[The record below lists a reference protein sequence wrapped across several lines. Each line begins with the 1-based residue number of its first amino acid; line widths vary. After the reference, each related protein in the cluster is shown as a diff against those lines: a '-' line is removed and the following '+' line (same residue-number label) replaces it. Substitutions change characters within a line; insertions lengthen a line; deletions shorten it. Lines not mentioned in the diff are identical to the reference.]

1 MHILGTHM
9 HIHTKYEVSILNPVA
24 RRAVHRC
31 QQCRH
36 RCWTTPT
43 PDDNYARRTNHD
55 YIGSF
60 GRIPN
65 EPKSPEKSEHF
76 HSLGSGSYCSI
87 HNTIHQN
94 SSILVNKGGRRT
106 NLVFLG
112 NSITYMCI
120 ASVLLSEVCYVSRYM
135 DTKRFLY

>member
-24 RRAVHRC
+24 RRAVHRRRRC
-31 QQCRH
+31 
-36 RCWTTPT
+36 RCWMTPMPT

-65 EPKSPEKSEHF
+65 EPKSLDDP
-76 HSLGSGSYCSI
+76 LC
-87 HNTIHQN
+87 NT
-94 SSILVNKGGRRT
+94 
-106 NLVFLG
+106 
-112 NSITYMCI
+112 
-120 ASVLLSEVCYVSRYM
+120 EVPYA
-135 DTKRFLY
+135 LPG

>member
-31 QQCRH
+31 RH
-36 RCWTTPT
+36 WTMPTLTPT
-43 PDDNYARRTNHD
+43 PDDNYARQTNHD

-65 EPKSPEKSEHF
+65 EPK
-76 HSLGSGSYCSI
+76 
-87 HNTIHQN
+87 TINHC
-94 SSILVNKGGRRT
+94 LC
-106 NLVFLG
+106 NLEFG
-112 NSITYMCI
+112 AN
-120 ASVLLSEVCYVSRYM
+120 
-135 DTKRFLY
+135 

>member
-31 QQCRH
+31 QRRRH
-36 RCWTTPT
+36 RHQTMPM
-43 PDDNYARRTNHD
+43 PDDNYARWTNHD

-65 EPKSPEKSEHF
+65 EPKTQS
-76 HSLGSGSYCSI
+76 
-87 HNTIHQN
+87 
-94 SSILVNKGGRRT
+94 
-106 NLVFLG
+106 
-112 NSITYMCI
+112 
-120 ASVLLSEVCYVSRYM
+120 
-135 DTKRFLY
+135 

>member
-31 QQCRH
+31 QRRQH
-36 RCWTTPT
+36 QTTPT

-55 YIGSF
+55 DIGSF

-65 EPKSPEKSEHF
+65 EPKSEKNYF
-76 HSLGSGSYCSI
+76 
-87 HNTIHQN
+87 
-94 SSILVNKGGRRT
+94 
-106 NLVFLG
+106 
-112 NSITYMCI
+112 M
-120 ASVLLSEVCYVSRYM
+120 
-135 DTKRFLY
+135 